1 MQVTLVCFS
10 FITFVHS
17 VTLKAMPITAEE
29 AFQEA
34 ASKILDTT
42 TFVRA
47 VLSGRRRN
55 MSVDF
60 ERIDIR
66 PVEIKG
72 VLHLQLMQN
81 DGRATTTKNLLPS
94 ALEVDQLLTT
104 GYANILVEST
114 QEAYSIR
121 VTKSGDA
128 QVHTEKRALEQNFS
142 HDKKK
147 DRLLDAS
154 DPFLR
159 EVGIADAKGVIK
171 PSRQD
176 KYKQV
181 EEFLRLLSPALNAA
195 IEAGQIHKP
204 TPANPLRITDL
215 GCGHAYLTFAAHQ
228 FLMSSGIPVVVTG
241 IDVRPESRDHNNA
254 IAQKLG
260 IASSISFKAEE
271 ISKTTSD
278 AADIAIALHACDTA
292 TDDAIAWA
300 VNGGAKLLLIAPCCH
315 HDIQKQ
321 IDAAPEPWGALTK
334 FGLMKERLGDLLTD
348 SFRAQLLRFVGYRVE
363 VIEFVGGEHTPRNL
377 MIRAV
382 KTDAKPEQIDVDRY
396 LEITAQWGVKP
407 ALEKKL
413 STLNIR

>member
-1 MQVTLVCFS
+1 MQLN
-10 FITFVHS
+10 
-17 VTLKAMPITAEE
+17 LEE
-29 AFQEA
+29 ALTK
-34 ASKILDTT
+34 ASSRILDTS

-60 ERIDIR
+60 ERVDIR
-66 PVEIKG
+66 LVEIKG

-94 ALEVDQLLTT
+94 ALEVDQLVNS
-104 GYANILVEST
+104 GYANVMVEST
-114 QEAYSIR
+114 NEAFSIR

-128 QVHTEKRALEQNFS
+128 QVHTEKRTSEQNLL

-195 IEAGQIHKP
+195 IDAGQIHKP

-228 FLMSSGIPVVVTG
+228 FLMKAGIPVIVTG
-241 IDVRPESRDHNNA
+241 IDVRPESRDRNNS
-254 IAQKLG
+254 IAEKLG
-260 IASSISFKAEE
+260 ITSSISFKAEE
-271 ISKTTSD
+271 ISKTT
-278 AADIAIALHACDTA
+278 AQTADIAIALHACDTA

-300 VNGGAKLLLIAPCCH
+300 VSGGSKLLLIAPCCH

-348 SFRAQLLRFVGYRVE
+348 SFRAQLLRLVGYRVE
-363 VIEFVGGEHTPRNL
+363 VIEFIGGEHTPRNL

-382 KTDAKPEQIDVDRY
+382 KTDAKPDQIDVDRY

>member
-1 MQVTLVCFS
+1 
-10 FITFVHS
+10 
-17 VTLKAMPITAEE
+17 MPITREE
-29 AFQEA
+29 AFTEA
-34 ASKILDTT
+34 ASKILDTNS
-42 TFVRA
+42 FVRA

-55 MSVDF
+55 MTVDF

-66 PVEIKG
+66 LVEIKG

-81 DGRATTTKNLLPS
+81 DGRATTTKNFLPS
-94 ALEVDQLLTT
+94 MVEVDQLLNS
-104 GYANILVEST
+104 GYANIMVEST
-114 QEAYSIR
+114 DEAYSIR

-128 QVHTEKRALEQNFS
+128 QVHTEKRQSKQNLS
-142 HDKKK
+142 HDLKKE
-147 DRLLDAS
+147 RLLDS
-154 DPFLR
+154 NDPFLR
-159 EVGIADAKGVIK
+159 EVGIADAKGAIK

-195 IEAGQIHKP
+195 IEARQIHKP
-204 TPANPLRITDL
+204 TKENPLRITDL

-228 FLMSSGIPVVVTG
+228 FLINSGIPVVVTG
-241 IDVRPESRDHNNA
+241 IDVRADSRDRNNK
-254 IAQKLG
+254 IAEKLG
-260 IASSISFKAEE
+260 ISKTINFKAEE
-271 ISKTTSD
+271 ISKTT
-278 AADIAIALHACDTA
+278 AETADIAIALHACDTA

-300 VNGGAKLLLIAPCCH
+300 VNGGSKLLLIAPCCH
-315 HDIQKQ
+315 HDIHKQ
-321 IDAAPEPWGALTK
+321 IDAAPEPWGAITK

-348 SFRAQLLRFVGYRVE
+348 SLRAQLLRLVGYRVE

-382 KTDAKPEQIDVDRY
+382 KTGAKPEQLDIDRY
-396 LEITAQWGVKP
+396 CEITAQWGVKP

>member
-1 MQVTLVCFS
+1 
-10 FITFVHS
+10 
-17 VTLKAMPITAEE
+17 MPITREE

-34 ASKILDTT
+34 ASKILDTA

-55 MSVDF
+55 MSVEF

-72 VLHLQLMQN
+72 VLNLQLMQS
-81 DGRATTTKNLLPS
+81 DGRTTTAKNLLPS
-94 ALEVDQLLTT
+94 AIEVDQLLNS
-104 GYANILVEST
+104 GYANIMVEST
-114 QEAYSIR
+114 FEAYSIR

-128 QVHTEKRALEQNFS
+128 QVHTEKRALEQNLS

-195 IEAGQIHKP
+195 IDAGQIHKP
-204 TPANPLRITDL
+204 TADNPLRITDL

-228 FLMSSGIPVVVTG
+228 FLMNSGIPVVVTG
-241 IDVRPESRDHNNA
+241 IDIRPDSRDRNNA
-254 IAQKLG
+254 IAEKLG
-260 IASSISFKAEE
+260 ITKTISFKAEE
-271 ISKTTSD
+271 ISKTTSES
-278 AADIAIALHACDTA
+278 ADIAIALHACDTA

-348 SFRAQLLRFVGYRVE
+348 SFRAQLLRLVGYRVE
-363 VIEFVGGEHTPRNL
+363 VIEFIGGEHTPRNL

-382 KTDAKPEQIDVDRY
+382 KTDAKPEQLDIDRY

>member
-1 MQVTLVCFS
+1 MHISREDALA
-10 FITFVHS
+10 I
-17 VTLKAMPITAEE
+17 ATA
-29 AFQEA
+29 
-34 ASKILDTT
+34 KMLDTT

-55 MSVDF
+55 MQVDF

-66 PVEIKG
+66 LIEIKG
-72 VLHLQLMQN
+72 VLNLQLMQN
-81 DGRATTTKNLLPS
+81 DGRATTTKNLLPQQL
-94 ALEVDQLLTT
+94 AVDELLNS
-104 GYANILVEST
+104 GYANITVET
-114 QEAYSIR
+114 TNEAYSVRI
-121 VTKSGDA
+121 TKSGDA
-128 QVHTEKRALEQNFS
+128 QVHTEERASEQNLV

-154 DPFLR
+154 DAFLR

-181 EEFLRLLSPALNAA
+181 EEFLRLLSPTLKAA

-204 TPANPLRITDL
+204 TTDNPLRITDL

-228 FLMSSGIPVVVTG
+228 FLMKSGIPVLVTG
-241 IDVRPESRDHNNA
+241 IDVRPDSRDRNNA
-254 IAQKLG
+254 IAQNLG
-260 IASSISFKAEE
+260 IAQTINFTAEE
-271 ISKTTSD
+271 ISKTT
-278 AADIAIALHACDTA
+278 ADMADVAIALHACDTA

-321 IDAAPEPWGALTK
+321 IDTTPEPWGALTK
-334 FGLMKERLGDLLTD
+334 FGLIKERLGDLLTD
-348 SFRAQLLRFVGYRVE
+348 SLRAQLLRMVGYRVE
-363 VIEFVGGEHTPRNL
+363 VIEFVGGEHTPRNV

-382 KTDAKPEQIDVDRY
+382 KTDAKPEQLDIDRY
-396 LEITAQWGVKP
+396 LEITAQWSLTP

-413 STLNIR
+413 PTLNIR

>member
-1 MQVTLVCFS
+1 
-10 FITFVHS
+10 
-17 VTLKAMPITAEE
+17 MPITREE
-29 AFQEA
+29 AFTEA
-34 ASKILDTT
+34 ASKILDTNS
-42 TFVRA
+42 FVRA

-55 MSVDF
+55 MTVDF

-66 PVEIKG
+66 LVEIKG

-94 ALEVDQLLTT
+94 MVEVDQLLNS
-104 GYANILVEST
+104 GYANIMVEST
-114 QEAYSIR
+114 DEAYSIR

-128 QVHTEKRALEQNFS
+128 QVHTEKRQSKQNLS
-142 HDKKK
+142 HDLKKE
-147 DRLLDAS
+147 RLLDS
-154 DPFLR
+154 NDPFLR
-159 EVGIADAKGVIK
+159 EVGIADAKGAIK

-195 IEAGQIHKP
+195 IEARQIHKP
-204 TPANPLRITDL
+204 TKENPLRITDL

-228 FLMSSGIPVVVTG
+228 FLINSGIPVVVTG
-241 IDVRPESRDHNNA
+241 IDVRADSRDRNNK
-254 IAQKLG
+254 IAEKLG
-260 IASSISFKAEE
+260 ISKTINFKAEE
-271 ISKTTSD
+271 ISKTT
-278 AADIAIALHACDTA
+278 AETADIAIALHACDTA

-300 VNGGAKLLLIAPCCH
+300 VNGGSKLLLIAPCCH
-315 HDIQKQ
+315 HDIHKQ
-321 IDAAPEPWGALTK
+321 IDAAPEPWGAITK

-348 SFRAQLLRFVGYRVE
+348 SLRAQLLRLVGYRVE

-382 KTDAKPEQIDVDRY
+382 KTGAKPEQLDIDRY
-396 LEITAQWGVKP
+396 CEITAQWGVKP

>member
-1 MQVTLVCFS
+1 MQ
-10 FITFVHS
+10 ITREVA
-17 VTLKAMPITAEE
+17 LAN
-29 AFQEA
+29 
-34 ASKILDTT
+34 ASARIADTSS
-42 TFVRA
+42 FVRA

-55 MSVDF
+55 MQVEF

-66 PVEIKG
+66 LVEIKG

-81 DGRATTTKNLLPS
+81 DGRATTTKNLLPEQ
-94 ALEVDQLLTT
+94 LLIDQLLDS
-104 GYANILVEST
+104 GYANIMVESIS
-114 QEAYSIR
+114 EAYSIR
-121 VTKSGDA
+121 ITKSGDA
-128 QVHTEKRALEQNFS
+128 LVSTEKRQSKQNLS

-147 DRLLDAS
+147 ERLLDS
-154 DPFLR
+154 HDPFLR
-159 EVGIADAKGVIK
+159 EVGIADANGAIK

-181 EEFLRLLSPALNAA
+181 EEFLRLLSPTLNSA

-204 TPANPLRITDL
+204 TQENPLRITDL

-228 FLMSSGIPVVVTG
+228 FLMNTGIPVVVTG
-241 IDVRPESRDHNNA
+241 IDIRPDSRDRNNA
-254 IAQKLG
+254 IAEKLG
-260 IASSISFKAEE
+260 ISSTITFKAEE
-271 ISKTTSD
+271 ISKTTADS
-278 AADIAIALHACDTA
+278 ADIAIALHACDTA

-348 SFRAQLLRFVGYRVE
+348 SFRAQLLRIIGYRVE
-363 VIEFVGGEHTPRNL
+363 VIEFVAGEHTPRNL

-382 KTDAKPEQIDVDRY
+382 KTGAKPDQLDIDRY
-396 LEITAQWGVKP
+396 LEITGQWGVTP

-413 STLNIR
+413 PTLNIR

>member
-1 MQVTLVCFS
+1 
-10 FITFVHS
+10 
-17 VTLKAMPITAEE
+17 MPITREE

-34 ASKILDTT
+34 ASKILDTS

-72 VLHLQLMQN
+72 VLHLQLMQS
-81 DGRATTTKNLLPS
+81 DGRATTAKNLLPS
-94 ALEVDQLLTT
+94 AIEIDQLLNS
-104 GYANILVEST
+104 GYANITVEST
-114 QEAYSIR
+114 YEAYSIR
-121 VTKSGDA
+121 ITKSGDA
-128 QVHTEKRALEQNFS
+128 QVHTEKRALEQNLA

-195 IEAGQIHKP
+195 IDAGQIHKP
-204 TPANPLRITDL
+204 TPEQPLRITDL

-228 FLMSSGIPVVVTG
+228 FLMNSGIPVLVTG
-241 IDVRPESRDHNNA
+241 IDVRPDSRDRNNA
-254 IAQKLG
+254 IAEKLG
-260 IASSISFKAEE
+260 ITTTISFMAEE

-278 AADIAIALHACDTA
+278 SADIAIALHACDTA

-300 VNGGAKLLLIAPCCH
+300 VNSGAKLLLIAPCCH

-348 SFRAQLLRFVGYRVE
+348 SFRAQLLRLVGYRVE

-382 KTDAKPEQIDVDRY
+382 KTDAKPEQLDIDRY

-407 ALEKKL
+407 ALEQKL
-413 STLNIR
+413 PTLNIR